1 MNLHAIASGYIAAVN
16 PFIPVSIKV
25 STGNTIASDGKRVPT
40 YAAPVTV
47 QAQVQP
53 LSYDDMKHLDGLNI
67 QGTRRAI
74 FINGR
79 VDGLV
84 RVSNK
89 GGDLIT
95 IASGVNAGV
104 WLVAIV
110 SEQWP
115 DWCKALV
122 TLQDGA

>member
-1 MNLHAIASGYIAAVN
+1 M
-16 PFIPVSIKV
+16 SIQV
-25 STGNTIASDGKRVPT
+25 STGNTTAADGKRVPT
-40 YAAPVTV
+40 FAAPVV
-47 QAQVQP
+47 KSAQVQP
-53 LSYDDMKHLDGLNI
+53 LSYDDIKHLDGLNI

-104 WLVAIV
+104 WLVAVV

>member
-1 MNLHAIASGYIAAVN
+1 MNLHALASGYIAAVN
-16 PFIPVSIKV
+16 PFIPVEIKV
-25 STGNTIASDGKRVPT
+25 STGNTTGSDGKRVPT